1 MLQPAPFAARPVL
14 MGKGMEPGGNVT
26 LGDGER
32 EASPALGKLSS
43 YQQAG
48 EQRKATV
55 GNLQG

>member
-1 MLQPAPFAARPVL
+1 

-32 EASPALGKLSS
+32 EASPALGKRSS